1 MDEFI
6 SNRAYEVMDKKMLNK
21 DFIGERGCKK
31 LISLFKEVIEKR
43 GWSLLC
49 EHKSTGY
56 AALVREF
63 YSNLVGRKEKTC
75 YVRGKWISFDKDEI
89 NKVLKLRD
97 SKDISKFKKLKK
109 DPNHQNILELL
120 TIGKGEWKGTKKNPF
135 ESIAK
140 GSLT

>member
-1 MDEFI
+1 MDEFV
-6 SNRAYEVMDKKMLNK
+6 SNRAYEVIDKKMLNK

-56 AALVREF
+56 VALVREF
-63 YSNLVGRKEKTC
+63 YSNMVGRKEKTC

-97 SKDISKFKKLKK
+97 SK
-109 DPNHQNILELL
+109 
-120 TIGKGEWKGTKKNPF
+120 
-135 ESIAK
+135 
-140 GSLT
+140 